1 MLTKKIEDGFAL
13 LLFEAHRSQEKQMLI
28 NLRAGFGL
36 PAVTALSMM
45 FCFNATAV
53 AQSFP
58 AKPVKII
65 VSSAPGGIDTIVRLI
80 TPTLQ
85 ERTGQSFV
93 VDNKA
98 GANGIIGVQAVT
110 SAPPDGYTI
119 LFTTISTLTINPFV
133 YKDLPY
139 DPLRDLEPVARHAS
153 LPMVWVAHPG
163 KSFKSLRDVVDY
175 AKGNRDK
182 LTFANSGSGS
192 FSHLLEEAFKKKHAV
207 DVLLVPLKTTPQAII
222 ETVSG
227 RMEVCVDNISN
238 LAPHISSGKLVAL
251 AVTSRERA
259 ASMPNVP
266 SWLEDGTGDFEA
278 EAWYAFMAPK
288 GTPPAIVQKLN
299 AEFTAAIQEAKAQQY
314 LQSVGARF
322 DPLSPAKLREFMQG
336 ELDKY
341 GAIARSAKITM
352 Q

>member
-1 MLTKKIEDGFAL
+1 M
-13 LLFEAHRSQEKQMLI
+13 
-28 NLRAGFGL
+28 
-36 PAVTALSMM
+36 
-45 FCFNATAV
+45 
-53 AQSFP
+53 
-58 AKPVKII
+58 
-65 VSSAPGGIDTIVRLI
+65 
-80 TPTLQ
+80 
-85 ERTGQSFV
+85 
-93 VDNKA
+93 
-98 GANGIIGVQAVT
+98 
-110 SAPPDGYTI
+110 
-119 LFTTISTLTINPFV
+119 FTTISTLTINPFV

-175 AKGNRDK
+175 AKSNRDK

-238 LAPHISSGKLVAL
+238 LAPHINSGKLVAL

-266 SWLEDGTGDFEA
+266 SWLEDGSGDFEA

-299 AEFTAAIQEAKAQQY
+299 VEFTAAIQEAKAQQY

-341 GAIARSAKITM
+341 GAIARGAKITM

>member
-1 MLTKKIEDGFAL
+1 MDSQHQYRKKIQRLVAVV
-13 LLFEAHRSQEKQMLI
+13 LFGIAI
-28 NLRAGFGL
+28 
-36 PAVTALSMM
+36 
-45 FCFNATAV
+45 V
-53 AQSFP
+53 AWAQDYP
-58 AKPVKII
+58 VKPVRII

-93 VDNKA
+93 VDNRA

-139 DPLRDLEPVARHAS
+139 APLRDLDPIARHAS
-153 LPMVWVAHPG
+153 LPMVWVANPTKG
-163 KSFKSLRDVVDY
+163 FKSLKDVVDY
-175 AKGNRDK
+175 AKANRDK
-182 LTFANSGSGS
+182 LTLANSGSGS
-192 FSHLLEEAFKKKHAV
+192 FSHLLEEAFKRKHGL

-222 ETVSG
+222 ETIAG
-227 RMEVCVDNISN
+227 RTEVCVDNISN
-238 LAPHISSGKLVAL
+238 LAPHISAGKLVAL

-259 ASMPNVP
+259 SSLPNVP
-266 SWLEDGTGDFEA
+266 SWIEDGSGDFEA
-278 EAWYAFMAPK
+278 DAWYAFMAPK
-288 GTPPAIVQKLN
+288 GTPPAIIQKLN
-299 AEFTAAIQEAKAQQY
+299 ADLTASIQEARAQQY
-314 LQSVGARF
+314 LQSLGARF
-322 DPLSPAKLREFMQG
+322 EPLSPMKLREFIQG

-341 GAIARSAKITM
+341 GSIARSAKITM